1 MATDD
6 PFAELFGDVDLPE
19 PRTWRD
25 EVAAVVELED
35 ETEAAEQLVRA
46 IEAVFRD
53 APKLVT
59 KPCIDLAMSSMIS
72 CLQAATPAATI
83 SSPNARSPFS
93 CIGSRS

>member
-59 KPCIDLAMSSMIS
+59 KPQLDRVLLA
-72 CLQAATPAATI
+72 AKGAGWKATQFMGAL
-83 SSPNARSPFS
+83 F
-93 CIGSRS
+93 